1 MSHPHPGPL
10 ATYNSL
16 TDKHLT
22 GYFSNTRIRRHL
34 HRSGL
39 ISRSGRIISEK
50 EYRLNVMRKDHQKYV
65 REGLAQAIF
74 RRVLDMEHHHQLE
87 IKRKLENVVR
97 KERVQRIKV
106 EHSRRSGEDLRRANP
121 LLSPHPPTAPRNH
134 YRHPPLVDGEQ
145 SGHSQLSF
153 SPRPNTAPENMQR
166 PVRLQPLHSYATA
179 GSVPKTLSS
188 KQKVSMLEHNHH
200 FTNGGNKGMIGLT
213 NSVDYSNGIS
223 PYQLPII
230 NNYVIPVPPPPQK
243 GDKNGKSVRHGAARG
258 RLFRPTTA
266 PNGLEQLLTKDSGKF
281 HKPSLRSNAS
291 VTMIYLGKNVH
302 LSHDDTDYRD
312 EIKVYQQHCG
322 GENLC
327 VYKGKLLER
336 ETFQFTSKRH
346 HGFPFS
352 LTFFLNGIQVDRL
365 SSCCEYKHRK
375 GARLGGKQ
383 GYFGFVNVDRA
394 SPCYRCII
402 EMGLDKKPSPPK
414 KEMKEDTKERLEESM
429 KVIEPNEPSESSTEQ
444 EANKESALVISSA
457 QEKEPSE
464 DKMEIEEEERKEETR
479 RGINDENDQE
489 NSSNDEYDEDFEADE
504 EKSDEEVNEEGQA
517 DDQMNGMSKSPTED
531 EKDNLN
537 HEKESKSSLE
547 KASDS
552 EKDESDGYSDSDSK
566 EGKQGEVDE
575 AAICEKV
582 AAVRKM
588 QCFYRNYKSQQKLIS
603 DRKSASPFSSSS
615 TLYSSEDESE
625 AEKTKDNIA
634 GNEKEDIEKTSDD
647 QTYAQCEKENKDSK
661 PLQMEENLEM
671 EADEE
676 MEMDETRKMEAE
688 DVSFR
693 EGSKTL
699 PESIMETLPQD
710 TDEINGELKHGSIEN
725 NTREDGEEAGNNMRE
740 DGEQDVLV
748 HLESST
754 VEAEDRN
761 KEPLEV
767 DEGGDCKSV
776 QEKIAEAIENDYHL
790 NSEPEPS
797 DSSTDEEEET
807 LTSEAHD
814 INEVPDG
821 AFLAEG
827 TRTVEIQKATEQMV
841 QDGWMMGE
849 KKELEEE
856 EFIAEERTAG
866 TNEEGDE
873 RALEEDT
880 MSKKEAAC
888 LMEGAVESRPA
899 AKETVSEEEGIVQGD
914 SEEMGRGKKWVS
926 DGEEASKGNVVE
938 EEDVNEGEEEVED
951 AVSEEEEM
959 VGEITSKVEEVVKIV
974 EAMSKEEDAAEQA
987 SEEETLKEMAFEA
1000 VESVGMTDFAGKEA
1014 VREAAP
1020 DAEET
1025 VEEGDSSGKEPASEG
1040 EVAMET
1046 VCVGEEV
1053 ESEEKIVE
1061 EATLEKAEFAVREVA
1076 GQVEAEG
1083 GHYVARTAS
1092 DGEEALKKAV
1102 SAVTSHVEPEGQ
1114 KVVDKAEFAVET
1126 VERQGGTDDE
1136 KVAEKADFEGEKT
1149 ESLAKG
1155 TAEQVGETEREA
1167 MEKVAFEGED
1177 SVEKAGEVK
1186 ETLMLPSGKVVS
1198 EGETVEEVA
1207 FEGGEV
1213 VARAEAAVRVVTR
1226 QVDAKGEVVKEVAS
1240 TGEEVVG
1247 KGEFVADE
1255 LVEAV
1260 QVPRVEGGSDL
1271 VLEAKE
1277 VTLLGGEAMREEPV
1291 GAGEVLL
1298 LETAAKPEEPVG
1310 FEKFPMSEAV
1320 SKVDRT
1326 AKGGEDHVVEPVQE
1340 KEATQNKDLEKD
1352 PTVDKSAPQWEEIS
1366 LDRETERETLKEG
1379 ETCNSE
1385 EGLVEASEKVRAKQ
1399 KPEEEMV
1406 DGEACV
1412 GKLEAEKMTTEREEV
1427 GKAEKEEVTKEADKE
1442 VMLSM
1447 AALEM
1452 TSILEEEVP
1461 SDEESR
1467 EKAKINIGEVESENL
1482 GAEEVTM
1489 GGERMSEALAS
1500 EEAMA
1505 KEAAGSGKVKG
1516 NAITHRGEEMEGK
1529 SSPDEKEEAEEA
1541 LTGCEVQ
1548 KEEERHEEGHVIEES
1563 GFEDQRVM
1571 TGEGV
1576 AKEDGRARKTFPKKE
1591 KLMTKVSLKKEG
1603 EAVTEMD
1610 CVTEETASCCGA
1622 ARAQPAPVGGEGTEQ
1637 REANRNYRMGR
1648 SGTEDIRGEIKWKQ
1662 FDRHRIAGTEVTESR
1677 AENPPGSPGGAE
1689 LLEVTHKE
1697 ESPAQISTVTMGAPI
1712 AEERNGGEW

>member
-22 GYFSNTRIRRHL
+22 GYFSNMRIRRHL

-65 REGLAQAIF
+65 RECLAQAIF
-74 RRVLDMEHHHQLE
+74 HRVLDMERHHQLE

-106 EHSRRSGEDLRRANP
+106 ERSRRSGEDANL

-166 PVRLQPLHSYATA
+166 PIRLQPLHSYATA

-188 KQKVSMLEHNHH
+188 RQKVSMLEHNHH

-213 NSVDYSNGIS
+213 NSSDYSNGIS
-223 PYQLPII
+223 PYQLPIM

-243 GDKNGKSVRHGAARG
+243 GDKNGKSVRQGAARG

-327 VYKGKLLER
+327 IYKGKLLER

-346 HGFPFS
+346 RGFPFS

-414 KEMKEDTKERLEESM
+414 KEMKEDTKERLEQSM
-429 KVIEPNEPSESSTEQ
+429 KVIEPNESSESSIEQ
-444 EANKESALVISSA
+444 KANKESTLVISSA
-457 QEKEPSE
+457 QEKESSE

-489 NSSNDEYDEDFEADE
+489 NSSNYEYDEDFEADE
-504 EKSDEEVNEEGQA
+504 EKSDEEVNEKGQD
-517 DDQMNGMSKSPTED
+517 DDQMNGMSKSPSDD
-531 EKDNLN
+531 EKDNLV
-537 HEKESKSSLE
+537 HEKESKSSSE

-582 AAVRKM
+582 AAVRKI
-588 QCFYRNYKSQQKLIS
+588 QCFYRNYKSQQKCI
-603 DRKSASPFSSSS
+603 P
-615 TLYSSEDESE
+615 
-625 AEKTKDNIA
+625 
-634 GNEKEDIEKTSDD
+634 
-647 QTYAQCEKENKDSK
+647 
-661 PLQMEENLEM
+661 
-671 EADEE
+671 
-676 MEMDETRKMEAE
+676 
-688 DVSFR
+688 
-693 EGSKTL
+693 
-699 PESIMETLPQD
+699 
-710 TDEINGELKHGSIEN
+710 
-725 NTREDGEEAGNNMRE
+725 
-740 DGEQDVLV
+740 
-748 HLESST
+748 
-754 VEAEDRN
+754 
-761 KEPLEV
+761 
-767 DEGGDCKSV
+767 DCKSV
-776 QEKIAEAIENDYHL
+776 QEKIAEAIENDYRL
-790 NSEPEPS
+790 NSEPETS

-880 MSKKEAAC
+880 LSKKETAC

-899 AKETVSEEEGIVQGD
+899 AKETVSEEEGIMKGD
-914 SEEMGRGKKWVS
+914 SEEIGRGKKQVS

-938 EEDVNEGEEEVED
+938 KEDVNEREQEVED
-951 AVSEEEEM
+951 AVSEGEEM
-959 VGEITSKVEEVVKIV
+959 VGEITSKVEEVVKMG
-974 EAMSKEEDAAEQA
+974 EAMSEGDAAAEQA
-987 SEEETLKEMAFEA
+987 SEEESIEEIAFEA

-1020 DAEET
+1020 DAEEA
-1025 VEEGDSSGKEPASEG
+1025 VEERDSLGKEPASEG
-1040 EVAMET
+1040 DMAVET

-1053 ESEEKIVE
+1053 ESEKKIVE
-1061 EATLEKAEFAVREVA
+1061 EATLEKAESAVREVA
-1076 GQVEAEG
+1076 GQVEAGG
-1083 GHYVARTAS
+1083 GHFEARTAS
-1092 DGEEALKKAV
+1092 DGEEALKKAA
-1102 SAVTSHVEPEGQ
+1102 SATTSHVEPEGQ
-1114 KVVDKAEFAVET
+1114 KVVGKAAFAVET
-1126 VERQGGTDDE
+1126 VERQGGSEEE
-1136 KVAEKADFEGEKT
+1136 KVAEKADFEGEKM

-1167 MEKVAFEGED
+1167 MEKAAFEGED

-1186 ETLMLPSGKVVS
+1186 ETPILPSGQVVS

-1213 VARAEAAVRVVTR
+1213 VARAEAAVKVVAR
-1226 QVDAKGEVVKEVAS
+1226 QVDTKGEVVKEVAS
-1240 TGEEVVG
+1240 IGEGVVG
-1247 KGEFVADE
+1247 KVEFVADE

-1277 VTLLGGEAMREEPV
+1277 ATLLGGEAMREESV

-1298 LETAAKPEEPVG
+1298 LEKAAKPEEPVG
-1310 FEKFPMSEAV
+1310 LEKFPMSETV
-1320 SKVDRT
+1320 SEVDRT
-1326 AKGGEDHVVEPVQE
+1326 AKGGEESGQE

-1352 PTVDKSAPQWEEIS
+1352 PAVNKSAPRWEELL

-1379 ETCNSE
+1379 EAWKSE
-1385 EGLVEASEKVRAKQ
+1385 EGLLEASEKVIAKQ

-1406 DGEACV
+1406 DGAACV
-1412 GKLEAEKMTTEREEV
+1412 GELEAEKMTAEREEV
-1427 GKAEKEEVTKEADKE
+1427 GKAGKEEMAKEADKE
-1442 VMLSM
+1442 VMSPM

-1452 TSILEEEVP
+1452 TFILEEEVP
-1461 SDEESR
+1461 VDEESR
-1467 EKAKINIGEVESENL
+1467 EEAKINIGEVESENL
-1482 GAEEVTM
+1482 EAEAVTM
-1489 GGERMSEALAS
+1489 GGEGMSEALAS

-1505 KEAAGSGKVKG
+1505 KKAAGSGKVKG
-1516 NAITHRGEEMEGK
+1516 NEITHRGEEMEGK
-1529 SSPDEKEEAEEA
+1529 SASDEKEEAEEA
-1541 LTGCEVQ
+1541 LTGCEAHN
-1548 KEEERHEEGHVIEES
+1548 EEERHEEGHVIEES

-1571 TGEGV
+1571 TGESV
-1576 AKEDGRARKTFPKKE
+1576 AKEDGRARKKFPKEE
-1591 KLMTKVSLKKEG
+1591 KLMTKVSLRKEG

-1610 CVTEETASCCGA
+1610 CVTEEMASCCGA
-1622 ARAQPAPVGGEGTEQ
+1622 ARAEPAPVGEEGTEQ
-1637 REANRNYRMGR
+1637 REANMNYRMGR

-1662 FDRHRIAGTEVTESR
+1662 FDRHKIAGTEVTESR
-1677 AENPPGSPGGAE
+1677 AENPPSSPGGAE
-1689 LLEVTHKE
+1689 LLEVQLKE
-1697 ESPAQISTVTMGAPI
+1697 ESPAQISTVTTGASI

>member
-22 GYFSNTRIRRHL
+22 GYFSNMRIRRHL

-65 REGLAQAIF
+65 RECLAQAIF
-74 RRVLDMEHHHQLE
+74 HRVLDMERHHQLE

-106 EHSRRSGEDLRRANP
+106 ERSRRSGEDANL

-166 PVRLQPLHSYATA
+166 PIRLQPLHSYATA

-188 KQKVSMLEHNHH
+188 RQKVSMLEHNHH

-213 NSVDYSNGIS
+213 NSSDYSNGIS
-223 PYQLPII
+223 PYQLPIM

-243 GDKNGKSVRHGAARG
+243 GDKNGKSVRQGAARG

-327 VYKGKLLER
+327 IYKGKLLER

-346 HGFPFS
+346 RGFPFS

-414 KEMKEDTKERLEESM
+414 KEMKEDTKERLEQSM
-429 KVIEPNEPSESSTEQ
+429 KVIEPNESSESSIEQ
-444 EANKESALVISSA
+444 KANKESTLVISSA
-457 QEKEPSE
+457 QEKESSE

-489 NSSNDEYDEDFEADE
+489 NSSNYEYDEDFEADE
-504 EKSDEEVNEEGQA
+504 EKSDEEVNEKGQD
-517 DDQMNGMSKSPTED
+517 DDQMNGMSKSPSDD
-531 EKDNLN
+531 EKDNLV
-537 HEKESKSSLE
+537 HEKESKSSSE

-582 AAVRKM
+582 AAVRKI
-588 QCFYRNYKSQQKLIS
+588 QCFYRNYKSQQKCIP

-625 AEKTKDNIA
+625 AEKTKDNIT

-647 QTYAQCEKENKDSK
+647 QTYAQCENENKDSK
-661 PLQMEENLEM
+661 PPQMEENLEM
-671 EADEE
+671 EADE

-688 DVSFR
+688 DASFR
-693 EGSKTL
+693 EESKTL

-754 VEAEDRN
+754 VEAVDRN

-776 QEKIAEAIENDYHL
+776 QEKIAEAIENDYRL
-790 NSEPEPS
+790 NSEPETS

-880 MSKKEAAC
+880 LSKKETAC

-899 AKETVSEEEGIVQGD
+899 AKETVSEEEGIMKGD
-914 SEEMGRGKKWVS
+914 SEEIGRGKKQVS

-938 EEDVNEGEEEVED
+938 KEDVNEREQEVED
-951 AVSEEEEM
+951 AVSEGEEM
-959 VGEITSKVEEVVKIV
+959 VGEITSKVEEVVKMG
-974 EAMSKEEDAAEQA
+974 EAMSEGDAAAEQA
-987 SEEETLKEMAFEA
+987 SEEESIEEIAFEA

-1020 DAEET
+1020 DAEEA
-1025 VEEGDSSGKEPASEG
+1025 VEERDSLGKEPASEG
-1040 EVAMET
+1040 DMAVET

-1053 ESEEKIVE
+1053 ESEKKIVE
-1061 EATLEKAEFAVREVA
+1061 EATLEKAESAVREVA
-1076 GQVEAEG
+1076 GQVEAGG
-1083 GHYVARTAS
+1083 GHFEARTAS
-1092 DGEEALKKAV
+1092 DGEEALKKAA
-1102 SAVTSHVEPEGQ
+1102 SATTSHVEPEGQ
-1114 KVVDKAEFAVET
+1114 KVVGKAAFAVET
-1126 VERQGGTDDE
+1126 VERQGGSEEE
-1136 KVAEKADFEGEKT
+1136 KVAEKADFEGEKM

-1167 MEKVAFEGED
+1167 MEKAAFEGED

-1186 ETLMLPSGKVVS
+1186 ETPILPSGQVVS

-1213 VARAEAAVRVVTR
+1213 VARAEAAVKVVAR
-1226 QVDAKGEVVKEVAS
+1226 QVDTKGEVVKEVAS
-1240 TGEEVVG
+1240 IGEGVVG
-1247 KGEFVADE
+1247 KVEFVADE

-1277 VTLLGGEAMREEPV
+1277 ATLLGGEAMREESV

-1298 LETAAKPEEPVG
+1298 LEKAAKPEEPVG
-1310 FEKFPMSEAV
+1310 LEKFPMSETV
-1320 SKVDRT
+1320 SEVDRT
-1326 AKGGEDHVVEPVQE
+1326 AKGGEESGQE

-1352 PTVDKSAPQWEEIS
+1352 PAVNKSAPRWEELL

-1379 ETCNSE
+1379 EAWKSE
-1385 EGLVEASEKVRAKQ
+1385 EGLLEASEKVIAKQ

-1406 DGEACV
+1406 DGAACV
-1412 GKLEAEKMTTEREEV
+1412 GELEAEKMTAEREEV
-1427 GKAEKEEVTKEADKE
+1427 GKAGKEEMAKEADKE
-1442 VMLSM
+1442 VMSPM

-1452 TSILEEEVP
+1452 TFILEEEVP
-1461 SDEESR
+1461 VDEESR
-1467 EKAKINIGEVESENL
+1467 EEAKINIGEVESENL
-1482 GAEEVTM
+1482 EAEAVTM
-1489 GGERMSEALAS
+1489 GGEGMSEALAS

-1505 KEAAGSGKVKG
+1505 KKAAGSGKVKG
-1516 NAITHRGEEMEGK
+1516 NEITHRGEEMEGK
-1529 SSPDEKEEAEEA
+1529 SASDEKEEAEEA
-1541 LTGCEVQ
+1541 LTGCEAHN
-1548 KEEERHEEGHVIEES
+1548 EEERHEEGHVIEES

-1571 TGEGV
+1571 TGESV
-1576 AKEDGRARKTFPKKE
+1576 AKEDGRARKKFPKEE
-1591 KLMTKVSLKKEG
+1591 KLMTKVSLRKEG

-1610 CVTEETASCCGA
+1610 CVTEEMASCCGA
-1622 ARAQPAPVGGEGTEQ
+1622 ARAEPAPVGEEGTEQ
-1637 REANRNYRMGR
+1637 REANMNYRMGR

-1662 FDRHRIAGTEVTESR
+1662 FDRHKIAGTEVTESR
-1677 AENPPGSPGGAE
+1677 AENPPSSPGGAE
-1689 LLEVTHKE
+1689 LLEVQLKE
-1697 ESPAQISTVTMGAPI
+1697 ESPAQISTVTTGASI